1 MSIGDSFPMLMMIGL
16 VLIIF
21 NVFNAFK
28 NKGAWCLMGEITNVS
43 TCVYSIIGTIIT
55 IYSAKEAIV
64 SYRF

>member
-1 MSIGDSFPMLMMIGL
+1 
-16 VLIIF
+16 
-21 NVFNAFK
+21 
-28 NKGAWCLMGEITNVS
+28 MGEITNVS